1 MQFQSILSCIFM
13 GTLIFTTDASVLP
26 DPCISKLAKIVSS
39 DKFGFHEI
47 IPCYRLQSVIFMK
60 TR

>member
-13 GTLIFTTDASVLP
+13 GTLIFTTDANVLP

-39 DKFGFHEI
+39 DKFGFQKI
-47 IPCYRLQSVIFMK
+47 NILML
-60 TR
+60 